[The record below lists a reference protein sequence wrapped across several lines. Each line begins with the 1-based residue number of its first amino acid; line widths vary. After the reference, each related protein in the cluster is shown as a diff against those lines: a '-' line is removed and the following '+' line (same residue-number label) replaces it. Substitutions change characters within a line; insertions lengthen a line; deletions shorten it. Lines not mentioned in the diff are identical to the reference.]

1 MRFRRTDTR
10 TVRNF
15 EIRLNRCSKRKSIE
29 VGASYLGVAQ
39 NSVVPS
45 TTEHWHSVREFSGGL
60 YGNELIARE
69 KNQPRDDFFA
79 SPPAFVKTVG
89 VMGPAEEREAW
100 LDGDRQQHILHGD
113 CSLGRAA
120 LNTVVLESPKVSRL
134 HAIIHLESA
143 GAFWLIDLGS
153 SNGTFLNKRRIHEP
167 VRLRDQDQIM
177 IGGNAFKFNQPL
189 ENSSKPGTTGPVLTL
204 REDVENLACWLLVA
218 DIKSFTRLSR
228 RMASDK
234 LATLVSSWLAMC
246 KEIID
251 RHQGAVNKY
260 LGDGILA
267 YWRDNDD
274 AAENLVAV
282 IGALKKAQTRPG
294 PRFRFIVHYG
304 LVAIG
309 GVASMR
315 EESLMGS
322 EVNLA
327 FRLEKLAALLDEA
340 CGISDAAHAK
350 LRELV
355 PARLLGNYEL
365 KGFEG
370 ERAFFAV

>member
-1 MRFRRTDTR
+1 M
-10 TVRNF
+10 
-15 EIRLNRCSKRKSIE
+15 
-29 VGASYLGVAQ
+29 A
-39 NSVVPS
+39 PS
-45 TTEHWHSVREFSGGL
+45 
-60 YGNELIARE
+60 
-69 KNQPRDDFFA
+69 
-79 SPPAFVKTVG
+79 
-89 VMGPAEEREAW
+89 EEREAW
-100 LDGDRQQHILHGD
+100 LEGDGKQFALHGN

-120 LNTVVLESPKVSRL
+120 LNSLVLESPKVSRL

-153 SNGTFLNKRRIHEP
+153 SNGTFLNNRRIHEP
-167 VRLRDQDQIM
+167 VRLHDQDQIT
-177 IGGNAFKFNQPL
+177 IGGNLFVFRQPRKDSG
-189 ENSSKPGTTGPVLTL
+189 EHIIGGPVLTL
-204 REDVENLACWLLVA
+204 QEMENLPCWLLVA
-218 DIKSFTRLSR
+218 DIKNFTRLSR

-251 RHQGAVNKY
+251 GHQGAVNKY

-267 YWRDNDD
+267 YWRDDDD
-274 AAENLVAV
+274 APENIVAV
-282 IGALKKAQTRPG
+282 IAALKKAQTRPG

-304 LVAIG
+304 SVAIG

-327 FRLEKLAALLDEA
+327 FRLEKLAASLGEA
-340 CGISDAAHAK
+340 CGISDTAHAQLK
-350 LRELV
+350 ELV

-370 ERAFFAV
+370 ERAFFAA